1 MSRLQKVSHPDV
13 WLVSSLENADSVGEP
28 IVPNDFAE
36 DGSYPMSTVVISFF
50 LSIFILLFL
59 VIEVVLFNFSL
70 STF

>member
-50 LSIFILLFL
+50 LSSFILLFL
-59 VIEVVLFNFSL
+59 VTEVVLFNFSL

>member
-36 DGSYPMSTVVISFF
+36 DGSYPMSPVVTYLCFF
-50 LSIFILLFL
+50 SL
-59 VIEVVLFNFSL
+59 LFNF
-70 STF
+70 FIF